1 MFIRSLSRSLALS
14 RSLVV
19 ILLLISSAAIAQN
32 DTPSSVAAEDK
43 LAPIMLD
50 DVHYYSVA
58 HDKMKAF
65 FITHFGAKPMREQP
79 KNPLRFIDFLAISPT
94 QSTINLSP
102 KGPFEGVR
110 VGDPKRWEKET
121 VPPAATLPAMY
132 GVHWIAFTTNNL
144 AKSLQTLEA
153 NGVSVASRSFK
164 LPGQPMTKAAAV
176 HTPDFNLLVL
186 VERPEA
192 KLNSAYAIDH
202 IQLLVG
208 SVAANVKFYA
218 DVFRGVVKSRND
230 QATLMEIGKHLF
242 VLSEPAALGLERENV
257 ITRDPKQFRSNIDHI
272 GFLYADAMPAY
283 ENAAKLGYKFLLKP
297 TLFNYFDKPTPYA
310 FGILFSPDGLQ
321 CEMYTEVG
329 RVGPRTVVA
338 N

>member
-1 MFIRSLSRSLALS
+1 MLIRSLRRNLAYF
-14 RSLVV
+14 
-19 ILLLISSAAIAQN
+19 LLFISSVAIAQSG
-32 DTPSSVAAEDK
+32 TPSNATLEDK

-50 DVHYYSVA
+50 DLHYYSVA

-79 KNPLRFIDFLAISPT
+79 TNPLRFIDFLAISPT

-132 GVHWIAFTTNNL
+132 GVHWIAFTTNSL
-144 AKSLQTLEA
+144 AESLATLEA
-153 NGVSVASRSFK
+153 SGVSVASRSFK
-164 LPGQPMTKAAAV
+164 LPGQPITKAAAV
-176 HTPDFNLLVL
+176 HTPDYNLIVL
-186 VERPEA
+186 VERPDA

-208 SVAANVKFYA
+208 SVNDNVKFYSE
-218 DVFRGVVKSRND
+218 VFRGVVKSRND

-242 VLSEPAALGLERENV
+242 VLSEPEAVGLERETV
-257 ITRDPKQFRSNIDHI
+257 VKRDPKQFRSNIDHI
-272 GFLYADAMPAY
+272 GFLYADAIPAY
-283 ENAAKLGYKFLLKP
+283 ENAAKLGYNFLLKP
-297 TLFNYFDKPTPYA
+297 TLFNYFD
-310 FGILFSPDGLQ
+310 
-321 CEMYTEVG
+321 
-329 RVGPRTVVA
+329 
-338 N
+338 

>member
-1 MFIRSLSRSLALS
+1 MLIRSLRRNLAY
-14 RSLVV
+14 
-19 ILLLISSAAIAQN
+19 ILLFISSVAIAQSG
-32 DTPSSVAAEDK
+32 TPSNATLEDK

-50 DVHYYSVA
+50 DLHYYSVA

-79 KNPLRFIDFLAISPT
+79 TNPLRFIDFLAISPT

-132 GVHWIAFTTNNL
+132 GVHWIAFTTNSL
-144 AKSLQTLEA
+144 AESLATLEA

-164 LPGQPMTKAAAV
+164 LPGQPITKAAAV
-176 HTPDFNLLVL
+176 HTPDYNLIVL
-186 VERPEA
+186 VERPDA

-208 SVAANVKFYA
+208 SVNDNVKFYSE
-218 DVFRGVVKSRND
+218 VFRGVVKSRND

-242 VLSEPAALGLERENV
+242 VLSEPEAVGLERETV
-257 ITRDPKQFRSNIDHI
+257 VKRDPKQFRSNIDHI
-272 GFLYADAMPAY
+272 GFLYADAIPAY

-297 TLFNYFDKPTPYA
+297 TLFNYFD
-310 FGILFSPDGLQ
+310 
-321 CEMYTEVG
+321 
-329 RVGPRTVVA
+329 
-338 N
+338 

>member
-1 MFIRSLSRSLALS
+1 MLIRSRVYSALLCLLVLSSPLHAQSGDARK
-14 RSLVV
+14 
-19 ILLLISSAAIAQN
+19 AAT
-32 DTPSSVAAEDK
+32 DDK

-50 DVHYYSVA
+50 DLHYYSVA
-58 HDKMKAF
+58 YDKMKAF

-79 KNPLRFIDFLAISPT
+79 TNPLRFIDFLAISPT

-144 AKSLQTLEA
+144 TKSLATLEA

-164 LPGQPMTKAAAV
+164 LPGQPNPKAAAV
-176 HTPDFNLLVL
+176 HTPDYNLIVL
-186 VERPEA
+186 VERPDA

-208 SVAANVKFYA
+208 SVADNVKFYS

-242 VLSEPAALGLERENV
+242 VLSEPAALGLERDKV
-257 ITRDPKQFRSNIDHI
+257 IKRDPRQFRSNIDHI

-283 ENAAKLGYKFLLKP
+283 ENAAKLGYQFLLKP
-297 TLFNYFDKPTPYA
+297 TPFNYFDKPTPYA

-329 RVGPRTVVA
+329 RVGPRTIVA